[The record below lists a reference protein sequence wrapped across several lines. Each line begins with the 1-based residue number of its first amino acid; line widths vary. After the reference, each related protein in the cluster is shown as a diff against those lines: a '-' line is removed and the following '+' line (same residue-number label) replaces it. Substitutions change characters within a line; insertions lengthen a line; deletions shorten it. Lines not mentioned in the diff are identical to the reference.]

1 MNHISSEDMQL
12 CKRVDSLLEKAE
24 ADKDSLYDL
33 ATENV
38 EIIKYAFLARAIV
51 RELIDP
57 KPELFESIASIEEEF
72 AEFANQIESEVDGE
86 IDEDSDEEE
95 D

>member
-1 MNHISSEDMQL
+1 MSEISKEDIEL
-12 CKRVDSLLEKAE
+12 CKRVDFLLKKAE
-24 ADKDSLYDL
+24 ADKDSLYDF
-33 ATENV
+33 ATENE
-38 EIIKYAFLARAIV
+38 EIIKYAFLARAVV

-86 IDEDSDEEE
+86 NDEDADEEE

>member
-1 MNHISSEDMQL
+1 MNNVSSEDLQL
-12 CKRVDSLLEKAE
+12 CMRVDSLLKKAE
-24 ADKDSLYDL
+24 ADKDSLYDF
-33 ATENV
+33 ATENE
-38 EIIKYAFLARAIV
+38 EIIKYAFLARAVV

-72 AEFANQIESEVDGE
+72 AEYARQIQSEFDG
-86 IDEDSDEEE
+86 DEYEESDEEE

>member
-1 MNHISSEDMQL
+1 VSEISKEDIEL
-12 CKRVDSLLEKAE
+12 CKRVDFLLKKAE
-24 ADKDSLYDL
+24 ADKDSLYDF
-33 ATENV
+33 ATENE
-38 EIIKYAFLARAIV
+38 EIIKYAFLARAVV

-86 IDEDSDEEE
+86 NDEDADEEE